1 MFINRLVQGL
11 LKRRSGDAAK
21 ACGRE
26 RVMSDDLERRLLRE
40 EFPWASFT
48 DRFTR

>member
-1 MFINRLVQGL
+1 MFLNRLIQS
-11 LKRRSGDAAK
+11 LKRRTAGGAK
-21 ACGRE
+21 ARGRE

-40 EFPWASFT
+40 ELPSGYFT